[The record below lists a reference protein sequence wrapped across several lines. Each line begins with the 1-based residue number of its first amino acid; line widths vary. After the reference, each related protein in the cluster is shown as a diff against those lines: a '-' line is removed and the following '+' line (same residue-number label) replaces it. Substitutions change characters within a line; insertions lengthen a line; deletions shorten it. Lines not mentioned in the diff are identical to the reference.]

1 MADAVSGLKGSG
13 PLRGLRNGGRGA
25 VSRRR
30 LRMLMRQ
37 GDAAR
42 DRRDWREAACL
53 YERVLQAHPSLHN
66 IRVQLGHAYKEL
78 GDLEK
83 ASLNY
88 HAVLRL
94 TPSDDDLH
102 LQIGH
107 LEKLKGSLREA
118 AAYYRKAIELNP
130 ANADA
135 SVEYYALAPK
145 LGLPPLLSSPDSNH
159 KELTKGRGTT
169 GEAYSPTED
178 TSVYRAP
185 ATDAPSEH
193 HLLGERLDWAEALG
207 SGPRPKLL
215 FVSDSLGTPIH
226 ARGIYHYSIALAE
239 IFSDMGFEITLVI
252 EKSPGYGLKR
262 HTPKFNLSSQS
273 LDIYESAEI
282 HRYYNDNIFSFKWK
296 YENRG
301 LQFLTNKTPLL
312 VRLVQ
317 RIDDFLQPRYCNRV
331 DNASGKINFI
341 SSRSRHLIKFDR
353 LLYVDRFYS
362 TSMSRAANDLDPVGL
377 SAAGYDI
384 VIMDTPHYI
393 RLKHIDRSHIFT
405 VVHDLIPLHDA
416 LYEQGWRRIFLSK
429 MRATLA
435 ARGNLIFVSEYTR
448 SLFHNVF
455 PTYVPRYE
463 LVLNPSIPKDWI
475 EHAVPTD
482 PGRGSAYIMG
492 ISQDRAAQR
501 HDQIRARAA
510 RLADDPKACQYLI
523 EQLDAGLRSWDGSLP
538 YFATVTS
545 DEPRKNI
552 SIFCKIAHKFIGRV
566 NFVIIGQVD
575 GNRYMNYE
583 PELYSNLHFT
593 GYLDDAR
600 KVDIF
605 QHATG
610 IIFPSFS
617 EGFGIPIMEAALFG
631 VPVICSNLKVF
642 HEVTQN
648 LALYFDPNSPD
659 ELALRIDEVL
669 ASPTTHAETARIL
682 RETVSR
688 RFSQDVMRRRLQQTL
703 SEIGIPARHTP

>member
-1 MADAVSGLKGSG
+1 
-13 PLRGLRNGGRGA
+13 
-25 VSRRR
+25 
-30 LRMLMRQ
+30 MRQ

-42 DRRDWREAACL
+42 DRRDWREAAWL
-53 YERVLQAHPSLHN
+53 YEQVLQANSSLHA

-78 GDLEK
+78 GDFDR

-88 HAVLRL
+88 HAVLEL

-107 LEKLKGSLREA
+107 LEKLKGNLPEA

-130 ANADA
+130 ANSDA

-145 LGLPPLLSSPDSNH
+145 LGPPSLPSSGSNDR
-159 KELTKGRGTT
+159 ELIEPHGTT
-169 GEAYSPTED
+169 GEAFSQTAASPARQTLARD
-178 TSVYRAP
+178 TLITHDRLNERLSWA
-185 ATDAPSEH
+185 DAP
-193 HLLGERLDWAEALG
+193 R
-207 SGPRPKLL
+207 SGPRPKIL

-226 ARGIYHYSIALAE
+226 ARGIYNYSVALAE
-239 IFSDMGFEITLVI
+239 IFSEIGFEITLVV
-252 EKSPGYGLKR
+252 ERSPGHGLR
-262 HTPKFNLSSQS
+262 RQTPKFNLSAQS
-273 LDIYESAEI
+273 LDIYETAEI

-296 YENRG
+296 YENRNF
-301 LQFLTNKTPLL
+301 QFVVERAPLF
-312 VRLVQ
+312 VRLAQ
-317 RIDDFLQPRYCNRV
+317 RLYDNLHPRYYSRV
-331 DNASGKINFI
+331 NNTSSKVNFI
-341 SSRSRHLIKFDR
+341 SPRSRHLIKFDR

-377 SAAGYDI
+377 SAAGYDL

-393 RLKHIDRSHIFT
+393 RVKHIDRSRIFT

-435 ARGNLIFVSEYTR
+435 ARGNLIFVSEYTQ
-448 SLFHNVF
+448 SFFHSVF
-455 PTYVPRYE
+455 PGHFPKYE

-475 EHAVPTD
+475 EQALPTD
-482 PGRGSAYIMG
+482 TGRGSVYIAG
-492 ISQDRAAQR
+492 ISQNRVAER
-501 HDQIRARAA
+501 HDQIRTRAA
-510 RLADDPKACQYLI
+510 RLADDPKVRRNLI
-523 EQLDAGLRSWDGSLP
+523 QQLEAELPSWDGSFR

-552 SIFCKIAHKFIGRV
+552 NIFCKISERFVGRTNFI
-566 NFVIIGQVD
+566 IIGQVD
-575 GNRYMNYE
+575 GNRYMNRE

-600 KVDIF
+600 KSDILR
-605 QHATG
+605 HAAG
-610 IIFPSFS
+610 VIFPSFS
-617 EGFGIPIMEAALFG
+617 EGFGIPIMEAALFR

-669 ASPTTHAETARIL
+669 ASPTTHAETARTL
-682 RETVSR
+682 REVVSK
-688 RFSQDVMRRRLQQTL
+688 RFSQGVMRRRLQQTL
-703 SEIGIPARHTP
+703 SEIGILIPHTS